1 MKGIV
6 MSSALLMFLMSL
18 VFSIVLYISFE
29 SDRFQIHQALKN
41 ALRSTMIHC
50 LEHRCDE
57 SQAFALFAENLD
69 WIAEGFRGVQVDLMG
84 FHDDPLLIRI
94 RVSAKGG
101 MFDMFDIVCDET
113 MIEEGLD
120 EET

>member
-29 SDRFQIHQALKN
+29 SDRFQIHQALKS

-50 LEHRCDE
+50 LDQRCDQ
-57 SQAFALFAENLD
+57 SQAIAGLTENLE
-69 WIAEGFRGVQVDLMG
+69 WIAEGFEGIQVDLMG